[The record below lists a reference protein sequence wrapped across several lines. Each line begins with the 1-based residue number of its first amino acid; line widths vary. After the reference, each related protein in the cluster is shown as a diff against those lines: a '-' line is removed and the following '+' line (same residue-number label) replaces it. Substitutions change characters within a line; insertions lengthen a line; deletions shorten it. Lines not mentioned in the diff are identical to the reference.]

1 MMAGFCSC
9 WQSDLRRTQGTMRIN
24 VGRDDRCILKLSGY
38 ELDKEKSW
46 SQGSAYA
53 MFTALPFLRNRAY
66 ADLAVLLF

>member
-1 MMAGFCSC
+1 
-9 WQSDLRRTQGTMRIN
+9 MRIN

-46 SQGSAYA
+46 SQGSTYA
-53 MFTALPFLRNRAY
+53 VFTALPFLHNRAY